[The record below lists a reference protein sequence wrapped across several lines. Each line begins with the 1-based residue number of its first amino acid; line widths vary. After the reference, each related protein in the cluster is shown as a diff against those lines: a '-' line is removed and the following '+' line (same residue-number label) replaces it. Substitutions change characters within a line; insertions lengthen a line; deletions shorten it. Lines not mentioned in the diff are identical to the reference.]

1 MGKRQQGQGLVE
13 YALILLLVAIIVVI
27 AVSLFGETTGMKIGE
42 VSSALGGDA
51 FDGTYC
57 DSDMSSSEDWQ
68 YEGKGKD
75 LWKIVGDQMCRTTN
89 YQTGFAYSQCSQTE
103 QMQNQS
109 DYTIHLEG
117 VVLNKGQGYGV
128 MFRVQNYDG
137 SPNGYA
143 FQYDPGLE
151 GIVFRKWVNGWEIW
165 QPLAYQKLTNY
176 QWYGVSK
183 DIDVVV
189 KGNSMQ
195 AYIDGELVLS
205 AKDDTYSSGGVG
217 LRTWGVT
224 EVCFDNFSI
233 NETN

>member
-1 MGKRQQGQGLVE
+1 
-13 YALILLLVAIIVVI
+13 
-27 AVSLFGETTGMKIGE
+27 
-42 VSSALGGDA
+42 
-51 FDGTYC
+51 
-57 DSDMSSSEDWQ
+57 MSSSEGWY
-68 YEGKGKD
+68 YEGKGKRRMEGC
-75 LWKIVGDQMCRTTN
+75 WRSNSV
-89 YQTGFAYSQCSQTE
+89 E
-103 QMQNQS
+103 QPITKRALLIHNVRKLNNCKTPKVIM
-109 DYTIHLEG
+109 IHLE

-195 AYIDGELVLS
+195 AYIDGELVIS
-205 AKDDTYSSGGVG
+205 AKDDTYSSGG
-217 LRTWGVT
+217 
-224 EVCFDNFSI
+224 
-233 NETN
+233 